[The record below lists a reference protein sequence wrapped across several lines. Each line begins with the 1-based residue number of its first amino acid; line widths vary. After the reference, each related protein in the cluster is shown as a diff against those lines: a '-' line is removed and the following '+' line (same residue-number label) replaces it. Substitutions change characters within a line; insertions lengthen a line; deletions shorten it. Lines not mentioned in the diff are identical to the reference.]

1 MSRSLPGNRPTKN
14 GKGTMATG
22 DAVML
27 LKNGKD
33 IRTFCG
39 NDWMTMMNPHNK
51 TSETLEK
58 RGLST
63 VSFWDARTV

>member
-1 MSRSLPGNRPTKN
+1 MG
-14 GKGTMATG
+14 MTG
-22 DAVML
+22 L
-27 LKNGKD
+27 
-33 IRTFCG
+33 
-39 NDWMTMMNPHNK
+39 TMMNPHNK